1 MIQTIIKLDK
11 TEPELRSQLIQK
23 IKEIQN
29 QKTIRVDNFAKKY
42 LLIY

>member
-23 IKEIQN
+23 GKVIQN